1 MSVFRDP
8 HPKADWLQPAKSC
21 GSQPRSVSGGGASY
35 SNQLEGAL
43 TLLILWAMNPAE
55 YLQARIRADLKL
67 AMVGR
72 RTIEV
77 RALRS
82 LLGAIDDAQAVPV
95 GDRHDKYVV
104 RAFGDDGVEVPR
116 LDLTA
121 DALEVLLRREQ
132 AERAQLAQQMSAL
145 GQDDRALA
153 LKEEAAIFERY
164 LAS

>member
-1 MSVFRDP
+1 
-8 HPKADWLQPAKSC
+8 
-21 GSQPRSVSGGGASY
+21 
-35 SNQLEGAL
+35 
-43 TLLILWAMNPAE
+43 MNPAE

-95 GDRHDKYVV
+95 GDRQDKYVV

-121 DALEVLLRREQ
+121 DALELLLRREQ

>member
-1 MSVFRDP
+1 M
-8 HPKADWLQPAKSC
+8 
-21 GSQPRSVSGGGASY
+21 
-35 SNQLEGAL
+35 
-43 TLLILWAMNPAE
+43 LILWAMNPAE